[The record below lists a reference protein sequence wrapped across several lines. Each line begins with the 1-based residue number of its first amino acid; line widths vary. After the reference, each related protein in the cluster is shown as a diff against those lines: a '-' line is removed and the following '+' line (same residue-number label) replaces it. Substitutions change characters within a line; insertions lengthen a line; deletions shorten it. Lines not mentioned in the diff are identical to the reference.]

1 MLGVLIKD
9 PRPLRLARVSAHP
22 ESYGFPA
29 AHPPMD
35 TFLGVPIMIEGR
47 AWGNLYLTEKDAGE
61 FTDADEET
69 AVVLADWAAIAIH
82 NGRLYRSVRE
92 RRDELERTIR
102 GLETTTEINR
112 ALGGVTDLEH
122 VLELVAKRSRALLDA
137 PAAAVESRSSDVTVF
152 AGEPVDGRAGAG
164 RAVSFRNRPLGSL
177 KVYGGPFGAEDERL
191 LRAFAASA
199 ATAVATAQNASEEAL
214 RRAIEASEA
223 ERGRWA
229 RELHD
234 ETLQQLAGLRM
245 LLSGARRSG
254 DRERIDAAIEAAL
267 ERITTGI
274 GDLRALIT
282 DLRPAALDELGIEPA
297 LESLAERAEVAVA
310 LRVELGG
317 GRAAELES
325 TIYRLVQEALTNV
338 AKHAQ
343 ATRVEVVVRDTASA
357 IEVLVR
363 DDGTGFDA
371 HRRSS
376 GFGLVGMRERLALVR
391 GTLEVETRPG
401 RRDDAARVDPARLTA
416 APPGRRARARGA
428 ARRHAAV
435 RLRRRDLQRGL
446 RSARDHDHR
455 APRAA
460 DHAAADAA
468 GDDGAQRAVA
478 ARAGHAAGRA
488 ARCARPARRRGRP
501 SRRAVV
507 AASGRPRPRTRG
519 SRAPAARSP
528 RAGRRR
534 RPRRRSRGRCTSP
547 RRRRRS
553 ARARR
558 RTRGRG

>member
-1 MLGVLIKD
+1 MDESGLRRLLDVGRSLVTVLDPEVVLQRALDVARELTGARYAAIGVLDASRERLERFLTAGIDDEARAAIGDPPRGHGVLGVLIKD
-9 PRPLRLARVSAHP
+9 PRPLRLPRVSAHP

-47 AWGNLYLTEKDAGE
+47 AWGNLYLTDKDAGE
-61 FTDADEET
+61 FTDDDEET
-69 AVVLADWAAIAIH
+69 AIVLADWAAIAIH

-122 VLELVAKRSRALLDA
+122 VLELVAKRSRALLEA
-137 PAAAVESRSSDVTVF
+137 RAAEVSLDDVSVF
-152 AGEPVDGRAGAG
+152 AGEPVEGDPGLVVP
-164 RAVSFRNRPLGSL
+164 VSFRNRPLGWL

-234 ETLQQLAGLRM
+234 ETLQQFAGLRM

-254 DRERIDAAIEAAL
+254 DRERIDGAIEAAL
-267 ERITTGI
+267 ERLTAGI
-274 GDLRALIT
+274 AELRGLIT
-282 DLRPAALDELGIEPA
+282 DLRPAALDELGVEPA
-297 LESLAERAEVAVA
+297 LESLAERADVAVG
-310 LRVELGG
+310 LRVELE
-317 GRAAELES
+317 GRPPAELES

-338 AKHAQ
+338 AKHAR
-343 ATRVEVVVRDTASA
+343 ATRAEVTVRDTGEG

-371 HRRSS
+371 HQRSS

-391 GTLEVETRPG
+391 GTLEVETAPG
-401 RRDDAARVDPARLTA
+401 GGTTL
-416 APPGRRARARGA
+416 RASIP
-428 ARRHAAV
+428 HAA
-435 RLRRRDLQRGL
+435 
-446 RSARDHDHR
+446 
-455 APRAA
+455 
-460 DHAAADAA
+460 
-468 GDDGAQRAVA
+468 
-478 ARAGHAAGRA
+478 
-488 ARCARPARRRGRP
+488 
-501 SRRAVV
+501 
-507 AASGRPRPRTRG
+507 T
-519 SRAPAARSP
+519 
-528 RAGRRR
+528 
-534 RPRRRSRGRCTSP
+534 
-547 RRRRRS
+547 
-553 ARARR
+553 
-558 RTRGRG
+558 

>member
-1 MLGVLIKD
+1 
-9 PRPLRLARVSAHP
+9 
-22 ESYGFPA
+22 
-29 AHPPMD
+29 MD

-61 FTDADEET
+61 FTDDDEEA

-82 NGRLYRSVRE
+82 NGRLYRAVRE

-102 GLETTTEINR
+102 GLETTTEISR

-137 PAAAVESRSSDVTVF
+137 RGRGIALARRRRRSWSRASRC
-152 AGEPVDGRAGAG
+152 DGRA
-164 RAVSFRNRPLGSL
+164 RRWSSPISFRNRPLGSL

-274 GDLRALIT
+274 GDLRGLIT
-282 DLRPAALDELGIEPA
+282 DLRPAALDELGD
-297 LESLAERAEVAVA
+297 RARAGVARRSARRSTVA
-310 LRVELGG
+310 LRVELA
-317 GRAAELES
+317 GRPPAELES

-338 AKHAQ
+338 AKHAR
-343 ATRVEVVVRDTASA
+343 ATRVEVVVRDSGRA

-371 HRRSS
+371 APALLRVRAGRDARAARARARDARR
-376 GFGLVGMRERLALVR
+376 RD
-391 GTLEVETRPG
+391 RPG
-401 RRDDAARVDPARLTA
+401 RRDDAARVDPS
-416 APPGRRARARGA
+416 
-428 ARRHAAV
+428 
-435 RLRRRDLQRGL
+435 RRDLKRGAPAPRGTTITGQRALRITRPLTPPVITL
-446 RSARDHDHR
+446 RSG
-455 APRAA
+455 P
-460 DHAAADAA
+460 
-468 GDDGAQRAVA
+468 
-478 ARAGHAAGRA
+478 
-488 ARCARPARRRGRP
+488 
-501 SRRAVV
+501 
-507 AASGRPRPRTRG
+507 
-519 SRAPAARSP
+519 
-528 RAGRRR
+528 
-534 RPRRRSRGRCTSP
+534 
-547 RRRRRS
+547 
-553 ARARR
+553 
-558 RTRGRG
+558 